1 MQLHG
6 VTDYVLV
13 TFCTF
18 FLVRLPTENSQ
29 SEKDHVIHDRIL
41 GLFALLMYT
50 CINLT
55 INLLAYQI
63 IGLSIILFLLVYF
76 LFYSSDPLKRKR
88 VKKTVFATATLRQR
102 CVPIFNE
109 SIIPYISVPCSV
121 GERRWEFFL
130 VFLFCFFLKIG
141 MRRLIHFSV
150 NLSDFV

>member
-76 LFYSSDPLKRKR
+76 LFYTSEPLTWLWILWSSE
-88 VKKTVFATATLRQR
+88 KKKSEENGFRDGDAAAAL
-102 CVPIFNE
+102 CA
-109 SIIPYISVPCSV
+109 
-121 GERRWEFFL
+121 
-130 VFLFCFFLKIG
+130 
-141 MRRLIHFSV
+141 
-150 NLSDFV
+150 NL